1 MKQGKR
7 IRTVEAAEYTGL
19 AKTTLEKLRFTG
31 GGPVYMRLGGAVVY
45 DTDDIDSWL
54 KRNRVDPSRDAKKRR
69 DP

>member
-1 MKQGKR
+1 
-7 IRTVEAAEYTGL
+7 
-19 AKTTLEKLRFTG
+19 
-31 GGPVYMRLGGAVVY
+31 PVYMRLGGAVVY